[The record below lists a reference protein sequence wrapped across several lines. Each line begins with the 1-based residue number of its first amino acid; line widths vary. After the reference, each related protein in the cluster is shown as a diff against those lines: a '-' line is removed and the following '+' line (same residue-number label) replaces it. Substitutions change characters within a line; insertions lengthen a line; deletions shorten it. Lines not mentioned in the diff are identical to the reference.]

1 MAFELDIGFASLAGT
16 KDTNEDFCGALLPE
30 AGMEGMGVIAAVA
43 DGVSR
48 GGMGKEAAQT
58 TVVSLLRDY
67 FGTPETWDATV
78 ALDRV
83 ITSQNAWLCG
93 INRRRKPA
101 MGMTT
106 LTALV
111 LRGQSYALAHV
122 GDSRAYLLRGGETR
136 QMTHDHVVNH
146 PDFQHQLVRAV
157 GLEDRIVVD
166 YVQGDLQVGD
176 VFVLLTD
183 GVWGSLSD
191 KRLQALLDQGDNSQA
206 ASEALLDAAL
216 KAGSKDNVTALVVRV
231 LGLLDAMLQDENR
244 AAQNLPIPPL
254 LKVGDVI
261 DGLVITATVADSGI
275 NVLYQA
281 KAATAAPASLGGGV
295 FRAGQ
300 GGDRAAGGG
309 HAAEHAAAQAGSPPA
324 EADSDKRYII
334 KTLHPARSHDREE
347 RAMLAHEAW
356 LAKRMQ
362 SSRAADNLV
371 NIHTDL
377 PGGGSRT
384 AFYVLYDWH
393 SGESL
398 QTMLEQQRRFKLPQA
413 LTVGRQALK
422 ALGRLHRQGVIHRDI
437 KPANLH
443 QGEDGVLRLL
453 DLGVAL
459 SGREPASMRELHAGT
474 PSYVNPEQWGFN
486 CKAGARTG
494 GQRTDVPQELP
505 DAQSDLFALGVT
517 LYQVLTGKLP
527 YGDVLPYQVGRYYR
541 DPVAPSRHNPEI
553 PIWLD
558 HVMLKAVARDKRQ
571 RFETA
576 EEFLLAL
583 ERGASRPLSAPAA
596 TPLLQRDPTALWKAV
611 LAVSVLFNL
620 LLVFWLLF
628 LPR

>member
-30 AGMEGMGVIAAVA
+30 PGMEGMGVIAAVA

-58 TVVSLLRDY
+58 TLVSLLRDY

-78 ALDRV
+78 ALDRI

-93 INRRRKPA
+93 INRRRQPA

-122 GDSRAYLLRGGETR
+122 GDSRAYLLRGGESR

-176 VFVLLTD
+176 VFMLLTD
-183 GVWGSLSD
+183 GVYGSLPD
-191 KRLQALLDQGDNSQA
+191 ARLQTLAQGDNAQA
-206 ASEALLDAAL
+206 ASEALLEAAL
-216 KAGSKDNVTALVVRV
+216 KAGSRDNVTALVVRV
-231 LGLLDAMLQDENR
+231 LGLLDATLQDENR
-244 AAQNLPIPPL
+244 SAQSLHVPPL

-261 DGLVITATVADSGI
+261 DGMAVTALVADNGI
-275 NVLYQA
+275 NVLYQV
-281 KAATAAPASLGGGV
+281 APTLV
-295 FRAGQ
+295 
-300 GGDRAAGGG
+300 
-309 HAAEHAAAQAGSPPA
+309 
-324 EADSDKRYII
+324 ADDGKRYVL
-334 KTLHPARSHDREE
+334 KALHPARAHDKEE

-371 NIHTDL
+371 AIHTDP
-377 PGGGSRT
+377 PGGRPRT

-398 QTMLEQQRRFKLPQA
+398 QTMLELQRRFKLPQA
-413 LTVGRQALK
+413 LAVGRQALR
-422 ALGRLHRQGVIHRDI
+422 ALGLLHRQGVIHRDI

-459 SGREPASMRELHAGT
+459 SGREPAAMRELHAGT

-517 LYQVLTGKLP
+517 LYQLLTAKLP

-558 HVMLKAVARDKRQ
+558 HVLLKAVARDKRQ

-596 TPLLQRDPTALWKAV
+596 TPLLQRDPTTLWKAA

-620 LLVFWLLF
+620 LLIFWLLF
-628 LPR
+628 LPK